1 MKIFGAGGIMDY
13 TAGEAKNADG
23 VMKVEEKADYAYAI
37 GAGSAVL
44 DDVEIYV
51 DVDLDDDEA
60 FDAELDRLEGIL
72 IERGII
78 EPPIGGEND
87 DPGPENVKTPEELY
101 KMLEDGLADIEAGLV
116 CSIEEAERRSRQNTL
131 DELRQMVKDAI
142 L

>member
-1 MKIFGAGGIMDY
+1 MDY

-60 FDAELDRLEGIL
+60 FYAELDRLEGIL
-72 IERGII
+72 IERRVIT
-78 EPPIGGEND
+78 PPIGEEND
-87 DPGPENVKTPEELY
+87 DPGPEDVKTPEELY
-101 KMLEDGLADIEAGLV
+101 QMLEEGLADIEAGRV
-116 CSIEEAERRSRQNTL
+116 YSSEEVDRRLRKETL
-131 DELRQMVKDAI
+131 DELRQMLKDAR